1 LAQQLLHSLL
11 LVDAFE
17 ASVGLHIL
25 LNLQRLSLGLL
36 AKEAILQLGN
46 REEGGIVG
54 AFFVREEL
62 GLLGIV
68 D

>member
-54 AFFVREEL
+54 AFFVR
-62 GLLGIV
+62 
-68 D
+68 